1 MPDAAPAEDG
11 GASPP
16 PIEIRCEACRTV
28 VSTRHAWEAVTCAC
42 GALTVSGRPSKPRVS
57 WVARP
62 GAGWSEAI
70 AAPADASDAEV
81 PDDDESARP
90 VRRPIGYA
98 P

>member
-1 MPDAAPAEDG
+1 VPDDAPAEDRG
-11 GASPP
+11 GDPP

-57 WVARP
+57 WVAQP
-62 GAGWSEAI
+62 GAGWSVAVEE
-70 AAPADASDAEV
+70 PVAED
-81 PDDDESARP
+81 PDDDAAARP
-90 VRRPIGYA
+90 APRPIGFA